1 MLDNRHRFR
10 RVVTA
15 AASALTMG
23 LASMALGACDDPEP
37 IPHQQAG
44 NERPSP
50 HAEETE

>member
-23 LASMALGACDDPEP
+23 LASMACDDPEP